1 MNITIK
7 ENNMKKLLNDCR
19 EGEKPEY
26 YFVNK
31 NSSSFVFSSK
41 EDLTKH
47 IQEEG
52 RHFEINENPNISF
65 GEVSDI
71 NINGENPDY
80 EVVPIL
86 NPEHNMKGTD
96 DNYLPINPLRKRNE
110 L

>member
-1 MNITIK
+1 MI
-7 ENNMKKLLNDCR
+7 KLLNDCK

-31 NSSSFVFSSK
+31 KGASFVFSNK

-47 IQEEG
+47 IQEES
-52 RHFEINENPNISF
+52 RHFEINENPKISS

-80 EVVPIL
+80 EIVPIL
-86 NPEHNMKGTD
+86 NPKHNMKGTD
-96 DNYLPINPLRKRNE
+96 DNYLSINPLRKR
-110 L
+110 